1 MSAFHYYVESNRPNV
16 CIFCGGPPE
25 HPHMAPLPPSFM
37 ALVATPCPDCLAL
50 AKVILDIFH
59 HAQNGAE
66 LDAVWHTLDAFIKER
81 ER

>member
-1 MSAFHYYVESNRPNV
+1 MSFTCGHTPGCGVV
-16 CIFCGGPPE
+16 CSECQPV
-25 HPHMAPLPPSFM
+25 PPSPM
-37 ALVATPCPDCLAL
+37 PGNAPYLWTPMPCPDCLAL